1 MAATLRPERVDPG
14 VPSPGVS
21 NRPSPLPAA
30 VRLAW
35 WGTAWL
41 RGHVVADHL
50 MDAVLGQ
57 DAAHL
62 VTFPGEGPEP
72 LVSGLGRLRAA
83 GADALGAALPAVGDP
98 VGLGGP
104 GGFHTAALDAG
115 EAVVALDAAGFALH
129 GLVPARVGA
138 AVTWSV
144 MDAERRQL
152 PDVGEADR
160 SLRSA
165 LPEAADALAELEV
178 ARWRPEVADRLLNL
192 RHRDRIA
199 APPGV
204 PPRCAELAARG
215 LQALEIVD
223 LALVD
228 DGAALTALEAEAR
241 RAALL
246 PLGRAARRALVAAAS
261 PEVWPPG

>member
-1 MAATLRPERVDPG
+1 VSDG
-14 VPSPGVS
+14 PSA
-21 NRPSPLPAA
+21 LPQS

-50 MDAVLGQ
+50 IDAVVDQ
-57 DAAHL
+57 DATHL
-62 VTFPGEGPEP
+62 VTFPESASEP
-72 LVSGLGRLRAA
+72 LVSGLGRLRAD
-83 GADALGAALPAVGDP
+83 GADAIGAAIPAEGDP

-104 GGFHTAALDAG
+104 AAFNAAALEAG
-115 EAVVALDAAGFALH
+115 EAVVAVDAGAFALH
-129 GLVPARVGA
+129 GLVPERVGA

-144 MDAERRQL
+144 MAAERRQL

-160 SLRSA
+160 ALRAA
-165 LPEAADALAELEV
+165 LPEAADRLAALQV

-192 RHRDRIA
+192 RHRPRLA

-204 PPRCAELAARG
+204 PPRCVELAARG
-215 LQALEIVD
+215 LQALDIVV
-223 LALVD
+223 LALAD
-228 DGAALTALEAEAR
+228 DGGALTAHEAEAR